1 MMQAIVNRKRVE
13 DEQAQLK
20 ARIVKLRK
28 EKERSMK
35 HIKDMNR
42 QQELMSEMHEE
53 KKGRR
58 AAFQN
63 LRNDQKCKEDQDREV
78 FKNMR

>member
-1 MMQAIVNRKRVE
+1 MQAIVHRKRVE
-13 DEQAQLK
+13 DEQAQLR

-28 EKERSMK
+28 EKERSQK

-42 QQELMSEMHEE
+42 QQKLMSEMHEE
-53 KKGRR
+53 KQGRR

-63 LRNDQKCKEDQDREV
+63 LRSEQKSKADQDRDV
-78 FKNMR
+78 FNQMR